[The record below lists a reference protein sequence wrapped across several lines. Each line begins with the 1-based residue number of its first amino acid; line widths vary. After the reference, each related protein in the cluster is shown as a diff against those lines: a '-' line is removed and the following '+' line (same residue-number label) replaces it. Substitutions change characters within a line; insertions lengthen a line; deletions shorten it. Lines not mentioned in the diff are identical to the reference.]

1 MIGMQRPKVHRTP
14 RKALSPL
21 QAETL
26 RAELPTLRDR
36 CLWGLM
42 YAAGLRPEEALALRW
57 SDVLELELTGGT
69 LSIER
74 VYSAGEIRETTKTG
88 KFRDVPIVPTLA
100 ADLIALH
107 ELAPLDPDA
116 LVIATGTGTPVNPN
130 NWRNRVFNVAKA
142 RAGVAWAIPYTG
154 RATYIS
160 LQIHAGLSPVTVA
173 ALAGNSAAI
182 VFKHYAR
189 EFDRSRGKPSEP
201 LADVLAA
208 ARAEISGPLFGGG
221 DATVLQREGGEPI
234 THPSTD
240 AEKPHQ

>member
-1 MIGMQRPKVHRTP
+1 MTRDGASPATVSNVMRTLSAAVGEAAREGLIPANPMIGLQRPKVHRTP
-14 RKALSPL
+14 REALSPL

-42 YAAGLRPEEALALRW
+42 CAAGLRPEEALALRW
-57 SDVLELELTGGT
+57 SNVLELELTGGT

-116 LVIATGTGTPVNPN
+116 LVIATGTGTPTGQPGQLAQPLQHRCITTPKKRP
-130 NWRNRVFNVAKA
+130 RNL
-142 RAGVAWAIPYTG
+142 G
-154 RATYIS
+154 
-160 LQIHAGLSPVTVA
+160 
-173 ALAGNSAAI
+173 
-182 VFKHYAR
+182 
-189 EFDRSRGKPSEP
+189 PSGCQH
-201 LADVLAA
+201 V
-208 ARAEISGPLFGGG
+208 G
-221 DATVLQREGGEPI
+221 QRL
-234 THPSTD
+234 
-240 AEKPHQ
+240 